1 MESGQGQS
9 VVHREAEQAT
19 QQDGKGKG
27 ITFEGS
33 EAYRMTMTLSKK
45 AYVDILQKRDLLA
58 IQFGAELVTG
68 IWDKRIKAEDV
79 KNPCKNSLNT
89 NSIPVLDTKSKRSWV
104 IKKRLSALARE
115 KRPWSITSIFRC
127 SRERRE

>member
-1 MESGQGQS
+1 M
-9 VVHREAEQAT
+9 VHREAEQAT

-79 KNPCKNSLNT
+79 KNPCKNPLNT
-89 NSIPVLDTKSKRSWV
+89 NNIPVLDTKFGKEV
-104 IKKRLSALARE
+104 KKKLGVKKRLSALARE